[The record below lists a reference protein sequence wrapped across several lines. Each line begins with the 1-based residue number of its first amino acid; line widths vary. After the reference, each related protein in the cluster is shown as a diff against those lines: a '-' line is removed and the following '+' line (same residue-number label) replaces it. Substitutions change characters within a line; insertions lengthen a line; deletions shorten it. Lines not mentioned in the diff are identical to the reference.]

1 MKYFNKIIK
10 SFYEPK
16 IINSIYNLEKKKRMV
31 LTVVDRIDNYKEF
44 LTINFE
50 QIDVYLFLY
59 NENIFYL
66 TIITGH
72 FA

>member
-1 MKYFNKIIK
+1 MKYFNEIIK
-10 SFYEPK
+10 SFYELK
-16 IINSIYNLEKKKRMV
+16 IMNSINNLEKKKRMV

-59 NENIFYL
+59 IMKIFF
-66 TIITGH
+66 ISQ
-72 FA
+72 

>member
-10 SFYEPK
+10 SFYELK
-16 IINSIYNLEKKKRMV
+16 IMNSINNLEKKKRMV

-59 NENIFYL
+59 IMKIFF
-66 TIITGH
+66 ISQ
-72 FA
+72 